1 VTERK
6 SKILI
11 VDDAIDTVELLR
23 KRFHSEGYDT
33 SEAYDGE
40 EALERVDEYNPDL
53 IVLDVMMPKIDGYEV
68 CRRLKNDEN
77 KKYIPILMLT
87 AKGGVESKVKGLEIG
102 ADDYLAK
109 PFDYKELSA
118 RVKSLLTIKA
128 SREKLL
134 EEEKSVAL
142 EKMMDEVAHEV
153 RNPLVSIGGFAKR
166 VYDRLPEND
175 PNKKYLEMIMDEVSK
190 LENMVKLLIELKTMA
205 VCYSECA
212 DVNDIIMKSLS
223 IYEEDL
229 AGKGIIVK
237 TDLMDGPPCISGDRE
252 QLKVAI
258 SNLVKNSIEAMLQSP
273 KILRIA
279 TSTVDGRMVIEI
291 SDTGKGIPK
300 DKLKNIFHPFYTSK
314 IYGPGLGLTFTLK
327 IVQQHGG
334 TISVESEPGKG
345 TTFTIRL
352 PIRKT

>member
-40 EALERVDEYNPDL
+40 EALKRVDEYNPDL

-166 VYDRLPEND
+166 VYDRLQEND

-212 DVNDIIMKSLS
+212 DVNDIIMEALS
-223 IYEEDL
+223 IHEEEL
-229 AGKGIIVK
+229 AEKGIIVK
-237 TDLMDGPPCISGDRE
+237 TELMDGPPCISGDRE

-291 SDTGKGIPK
+291 SDTGKGIQK